1 MDNGFWRTTT
11 FLCGLAC
18 SDMRTVCAYGTAM
31 CWVLYADAYGV
42 CAHGCAMRRAV
53 CAYSCAMRRAVCA
66 YGFAIGCAVC
76 AYGFAMIHFFANT
89 ILSWVGVMLYIIM
102 ECVVFQSHFY
112 ARFYQIGTKLE
123 FQFKISIYYMICV
136 LLQSWYD
143 CVNLANVTTWFW
155 LWVLSSKELVENTA
169 SDWYS
174 LNSMDTAH

>member
-1 MDNGFWRTTT
+1 
-11 FLCGLAC
+11 
-18 SDMRTVCAYGTAM
+18 
-31 CWVLYADAYGV
+31 
-42 CAHGCAMRRAV
+42 
-53 CAYSCAMRRAVCA
+53 
-66 YGFAIGCAVC
+66 
-76 AYGFAMIHFFANT
+76 
-89 ILSWVGVMLYIIM
+89 MLYIIM